1 MTVREINEVI
11 DTVKTGNGARLEFS
25 DKTLSFINVDDD
37 IVGRVDEDGD
47 SWDMDEDEVRK
58 MLYKSLESPLV
69 SYKE

>member
-1 MTVREINEVI
+1 M
-11 DTVKTGNGARLEFS
+11 
-25 DKTLSFINVDDD
+25 DDD

-69 SYKE
+69 SYKG